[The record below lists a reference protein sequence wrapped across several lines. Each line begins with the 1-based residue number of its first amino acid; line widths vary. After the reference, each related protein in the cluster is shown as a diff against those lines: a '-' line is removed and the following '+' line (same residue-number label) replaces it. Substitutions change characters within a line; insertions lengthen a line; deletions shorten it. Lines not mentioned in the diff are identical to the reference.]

1 MATSFEVDP
10 LLAGSIS
17 GTMDAGTLEKV
28 NIGTDSPATLIRA
41 DQAWAAQVTLNMTP
55 GLLTFGVFE
64 WHITLFLE
72 DLTPAEKDY
81 QFKKVVPTIPG
92 KLVYNELIPAAY
104 IPAGGVNNAVYKP
117 TILVQLYNL
126 GGTPPMPIA
135 AFAELPVVNVYQ
147 QS

>member
-1 MATSFEVDP
+1 MT
-10 LLAGSIS
+10 I
-17 GTMDAGTLEKV
+17 EKV

-41 DQAWAAQVTLNMTP
+41 DQAWGVKVSLNMTP
-55 GLLTFGVFE
+55 GLLTFGVYE

-81 QFKKVVPTIPG
+81 QFNKVVPTTPG
-92 KLVYNELIPAAY
+92 ILNYNELIPAAY
-104 IPAGGVNNAVYKP
+104 IPPAGVNNGVYKP
-117 TILVQLYNL
+117 TVLVQLYNL
-126 GGTPPMPIA
+126 GGTPPMPVA